1 MKPINSNDLKKEVRE
16 LIAGGEDPYS
26 VALFGITT
34 KYLLESQ
41 TKIDFGF
48 FELLD
53 EVDVIAGSPS
63 SFEGDEGPYLELLAF
78 YYLIARNTLT
88 FSQGVNW
95 MTHLS
100 PDQRQVILSWP
111 KNYVL
116 SVFDLIIKDDL
127 VLHKDLKTGKEYL
140 MDYSPEDIGL
150 PEDKLNIRL
159 LTIIV
164 PTEKNYLSAMPIF
177 LPLDDLS
184 LAKIKRSPSKQE
196 YELALL
202 IECSNFLDAQA
213 EDNWENEEFLP
224 EDVGFYPANRK
235 FGESDKDFA
244 RRLLLQSK
252 FFQDFPYHTHAEAL
266 MIKVVQTFPQLFF
279 STSNAH
285 ALLEAVEILFTKAK
299 FNKMDFEL
307 MSDELA
313 FFWCLLIKEHLP
325 REVEALA
332 PYLVPDKFDDQPF

>member
-1 MKPINSNDLKKEVRE
+1 MGRARLVFFISAVFTLNVFFLRTFNDKLLLYSLCITKGWSSGETNQQQRFEKEVRE

-63 SFEGDEGPYLELLAF
+63 SFEGDEGPYLELLAL

-95 MTHLS
+95 MTHLT

-202 IECSNFLDAQA
+202 IECSNF
-213 EDNWENEEFLP
+213 
-224 EDVGFYPANRK
+224 
-235 FGESDKDFA
+235 
-244 RRLLLQSK
+244 
-252 FFQDFPYHTHAEAL
+252 
-266 MIKVVQTFPQLFF
+266 
-279 STSNAH
+279 
-285 ALLEAVEILFTKAK
+285 
-299 FNKMDFEL
+299 
-307 MSDELA
+307 
-313 FFWCLLIKEHLP
+313 
-325 REVEALA
+325 
-332 PYLVPDKFDDQPF
+332 